1 MCRFLCG
8 YKLLTPLGKHQEIRW
23 IVKNMFRFIRNHHT
37 VFHTGCMIGVILNSY
52 ISYCFISS
60 PTSDALSVLDFDHSN
75 LCVVIFSYYF
85 NLHFPVTH
93 DVEHMFMLFCRVY
106 IFFDRVS
113 VKVLGL
119 FHNWVVLSFIDC
131 AFGIVFKEAAAAAK
145 SLQSCPTLCDPIDCS
160 LPGSS
165 VHGIFQARVVQWGA
179 IAFSVKEATH
189 CIISITWHSG
199 KGKIMETVKKKIN
212 DCHRLE
218 RKKGWIG
225 RAQGFLEKWKYSVW
239 YCNGE
244 NIGITHLSNPIE
256 GIIPGV
262 NLNTTL
268 DFGWW
273 CVNAG
278 LSVITK
284 VLLWWGVLTLLEA
297 MYVWGQGVYE
307 ESLYLLF
314 NSSMNRKQL

>member
-1 MCRFLCG
+1 MLLWMHLHVSFWVPAFNLLDT
-8 YKLLTPLGKHQEIRW
+8 YLQMKLLHHTGSS
-23 IVKNMFRFIRNHHT
+23 MFNLLRNHQI
-37 VFHTGCMIGVILNSY
+37 VFHSSCTILHSHRQCQHLFSFFLPLSLFFGV
-52 ISYCFISS
+52 FSS
-60 PTSDALSVLDFDHSN
+60 LIVATLVLESE
-75 LCVVIFSYYF
+75 SE
-85 NLHFPVTH
+85 VT
-93 DVEHMFMLFCRVY
+93 
-106 IFFDRVS
+106 
-113 VKVLGL
+113 
-119 FHNWVVLSFIDC
+119 
-131 AFGIVFKEAAAAAK
+131 
-145 SLQSCPTLCDPIDCS
+145 QSCPTRSNPIDCS

-314 NSSMNRKQL
+314 NFSMNRKQL